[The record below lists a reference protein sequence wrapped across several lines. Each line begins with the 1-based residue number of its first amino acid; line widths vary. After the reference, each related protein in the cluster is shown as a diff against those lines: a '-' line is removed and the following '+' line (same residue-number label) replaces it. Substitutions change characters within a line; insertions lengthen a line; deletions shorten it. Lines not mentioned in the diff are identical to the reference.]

1 MDSGNV
7 LLALKEQEKWR
18 ERRKRVEERL
28 RQIQSRKRYFARE
41 LEATRGRISQFGALL
56 ASLKRGTVEGMRA
69 RLSGNAM
76 SRGIR

>member
-7 LLALKEQEKWR
+7 LLALEEQEKWR

-41 LEATRGRISQFGALL
+41 LEATRGKVSQFGALL
-56 ASLKRGTVEGMRA
+56 ASLRRGADGMRA
-69 RLSGNAM
+69 RLSGDAA